1 MQSVEVMKLVT
12 KTMVTLVFISV
23 MAGSGFAASVSGT
36 LSELVVTVKTLA
48 VKTGPH
54 RREGRRL
61 TTIPYLKNSTK
72 TIRVRRLSR
81 RQVQDVYRRLIDIR
95 IN

>member
-1 MQSVEVMKLVT
+1 MQSGDAMKLVT
-12 KTMVTLVFISV
+12 KTIVTLVFVSV
-23 MAGSGFAASVSGT
+23 IAGSGFAASGYGT
-36 LSELVVTVKTLA
+36 FSEPAVTVEKHA
-48 VKTGPH
+48 AKNGP
-54 RREGRRL
+54 RRRAQRL

-81 RQVQDVYRRLIDIR
+81 RQRQDVYRRLIDIQ